1 MYKVS
6 SPATISVDEEYPVLL
21 RRIAGVF
28 RHSKGK
34 VQSSKNGSIVNL
46 AKRVRGQVMNVAEA
60 TGTLNKDR
68 QIQIVLDCLNYLE
81 SSEGQRK
88 LVYCTSQKVWSLDK
102 AYLSSQKRE
111 SCRFIDESNAAASS
125 KPRRM
130 KRSRQKL
137 AA

>member
-1 MYKVS
+1 MYEVS
-6 SPATISVDEEYPVLL
+6 SLVISIDEEYPVLL

-34 VQSSKNGSIVNL
+34 VQSSKNGSMINL
-46 AKRVRGQVMNVAEA
+46 AKHIRGQVRNVAEA
-60 TGTLNKDR
+60 TGTSNKER
-68 QIQIVLDCLNYLE
+68 QIRIVLDCLNYLQ

-111 SCRFIDESNAAASS
+111 SRRFVEESNAAALK

-130 KRSRQKL
+130 KRSWQKL